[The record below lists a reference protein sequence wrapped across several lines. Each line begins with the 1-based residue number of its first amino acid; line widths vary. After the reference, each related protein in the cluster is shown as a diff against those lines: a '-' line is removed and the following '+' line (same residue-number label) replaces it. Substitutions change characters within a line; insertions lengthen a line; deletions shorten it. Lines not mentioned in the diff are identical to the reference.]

1 MQRPGLSPALHF
13 PATPHLAAPVM
24 RAMPRAQRVVH
35 GSAQRASM
43 GRSRAKG
50 LPQIDRILQVQGV
63 WAASGT
69 TGARNSVEGC
79 VWVVSGAWVP

>member
-13 PATPHLAAPVM
+13 QATLQLAAPVVTI
-24 RAMPRAQRVVH
+24 PRAQRVAD